1 MTHDQ
6 IFSRHPL
13 MGWSGR
19 KVLSADGCDVR
30 RVWAEETAQGTRVI
44 GEYSDKN
51 VVRRHMLLALER
63 FRPSLERK
71 KA

>member
-1 MTHDQ
+1 M
-6 IFSRHPL
+6 IKFLAVIR
-13 MGWSGR
+13 SGHVG
-19 KVLSADGCDVR
+19 KVLSVDGCDVR

-51 VVRRHMLLALER
+51 VARRHMLLALER
-63 FRPSLERK
+63 FHPSLERK